1 MKYPPIDDPD
11 VLRAHRDAAVIDLHV
26 DSVIQNRL
34 FGYTIEKRH
43 RALLRGQP
51 LFWHADLPRMRDAA
65 YGGACLGVHY
75 FPTES
80 EAGWRAAL
88 RQIDEIHRLATLPGV
103 RLATTSEDWLQAE
116 QQGELAL
123 APGVEGAH
131 ILNGKIERLDE
142 LAARSTAYLTLTHFS
157 RNTAATPSMG
167 RGANEQD
174 GLTHFGREVVQRC
187 NELGIAIDVA
197 HVNMPGVLDAC
208 AHSSAPV
215 LCTHTGAK
223 GIHNS
228 PRNISDAAIDKIAS
242 TGGAIGVIHGPI
254 FLAGRLWASTERVA
268 DHIDYIV
275 QRVGIEHLAVGTD
288 YDGWLTTIPNDQR
301 DCRDLVRL
309 TSILLERGYTEAM
322 IRRMY
327 RENTVRVFKA
337 VEDHAA
343 QRKTTPGAANAGA

>member
-1 MKYPPIDDPD
+1 MKYPPVDDPD
-11 VLRAHRDAAVIDLHV
+11 VLRIHRDAAVIDLHV

-34 FGYTIEKRH
+34 FGYSVEKRH

-80 EAGWRAAL
+80 ERGWRAAL
-88 RQIDEIHRLATLPGV
+88 RQIDEIHRLSSLPGV
-103 RLATTSEDWLQAE
+103 RLARESEDWDAGRKA
-116 QQGELAL
+116 GELVL

-131 ILNGKIERLDE
+131 ILNRKIERLDE
-142 LAARSTAYLTLTHFS
+142 LAARSVAYLTLTHFS
-157 RNTAATPSMG
+157 HNAAATPSMG
-167 RGANEQD
+167 RGANESE
-174 GLTHFGREVVQRC
+174 GLSHFGRELVTRC
-187 NELGIAIDVA
+187 NELGIAVDVA

-208 AHSSAPV
+208 DASRAPV
-215 LCTHTGAK
+215 LCTHTGTK
-223 GIHNS
+223 GVHDS
-228 PRNISDAAIDKIAS
+228 PRNLSDEAIDAIAR

-254 FLAGRLWASTERVA
+254 FLAGRLCASTEIVA

-275 QRVGIEHLAVGTD
+275 QRVGIDHVAVGTD

-309 TSILLERGYTEAM
+309 TAILLERGYTEAM
-322 IRRMY
+322 IQRMY
-327 RENTVRVFKA
+327 RENTLRVMQN
-337 VEDHAA
+337 VETYAA
-343 QRKTTPGAANAGA
+343 QAGATQASKSEA